1 METKISSELVYDGK
15 VITVSVDQVR
25 IDDGMV
31 ATRECV
37 RNDGGVAI
45 LAIHHHKILL
55 VKQFRYVVGEVT
67 LEIPAG
73 KLEKNEDILECA
85 YRELEE
91 ESGYTSDS
99 MTKIISFY
107 PTPGF
112 CGEVLHIV
120 EAGEL
125 RRVENPL
132 AMDEDERI
140 EVVEIDL
147 DEAYQMVLNGEIK
160 DSKTMIALQYAII
173 KEAKQNGVE

>member
-1 METKISSELVYDGK
+1 METKISSKMVYDGK
-15 VITVSVDQVR
+15 VIKVSVDQVQV
-25 IDDGMV
+25 DEGLV

-45 LAIHHHKILL
+45 LAIRDHKILL
-55 VKQFRYVVGEVT
+55 VKQFRYVVNEET

-73 KLEKNEDILECA
+73 KLEKDEDILVCA

-91 ESGYTSDS
+91 ETGYTSDS
-99 MTKIISFY
+99 MNKIISFY

-112 CGEVLHIV
+112 CGEILHIV

-125 RRVENPL
+125 RKVENPL

-140 EVVEIDL
+140 EVIEIEL
-147 DEAYQMVLNGEIK
+147 NEAYQKLLKGEIK
-160 DSKTMIALQYAII
+160 DSKTMIAIQYALI
-173 KEAKQNGVE
+173 KEAKQNGN